1 MDYQKEF
8 ENWLNFKELD
18 PELKKQLL
26 NMSENEKQESFG
38 CPMEFGTAGMRG
50 LLGPGIGQ
58 MNIYTVK
65 QATEGLARFI
75 LDQGSEVQQ
84 QGVVISYDSRYHS
97 REFAEKS
104 AAVLGHHQIKVYL
117 FDDIRP
123 TPELSFAIRELH
135 AFAGIMITASHN
147 PKKYNGYKVYG
158 SDGAQMSPEHAAI
171 VTKYIRQVTDLFH
184 IPEAFTH
191 ELRAANLL
199 EIIGYDVDEAYLA
212 QVKTVNVDQKLIK
225 SWAPKTKIVYTPL
238 YGTGKVI
245 GYKALKNE
253 GFGNFYMVANQAIA
267 DPEFP
272 QTPRPNPEYEETFA
286 AAEKI
291 GAQVNA
297 DILVASDPD
306 ADRLGVEI
314 KFLDGKYHQLTG
326 NQIAAIILNY
336 LLTAKKLNHELP
348 EDGAIIESIVSSFLP
363 QKIAASFGV
372 KTYQVETGF
381 KFIGEKIE
389 EFAQEHNGT
398 FLFGFEESY
407 GYLLKPFVRD
417 KDAIQAI
424 TIMAEIAAY
433 YKSKN
438 QTIYDGLQEIFAKYG
453 YFVEKTVSQEFS
465 GLSGKDKMASIMDK
479 LRRTKIV
486 NFGQFPVQFVED
498 YDQNLRKEITTGKE
512 SSLNMPK
519 SNVLRYLL
527 LDGSWIAVRPSGTE
541 PKIKFYFGTQGENQ
555 TLADKKLATLISE
568 LKKYL
573 K

>member
-245 GYKALKNE
+245 GYKALKN
-253 GFGNFYMVANQAIA
+253 
-267 DPEFP
+267 
-272 QTPRPNPEYEETFA
+272 
-286 AAEKI
+286 
-291 GAQVNA
+291 
-297 DILVASDPD
+297 
-306 ADRLGVEI
+306 
-314 KFLDGKYHQLTG
+314 
-326 NQIAAIILNY
+326 
-336 LLTAKKLNHELP
+336 
-348 EDGAIIESIVSSFLP
+348 
-363 QKIAASFGV
+363 
-372 KTYQVETGF
+372 
-381 KFIGEKIE
+381 
-389 EFAQEHNGT
+389 
-398 FLFGFEESY
+398 
-407 GYLLKPFVRD
+407 
-417 KDAIQAI
+417 
-424 TIMAEIAAY
+424 
-433 YKSKN
+433 
-438 QTIYDGLQEIFAKYG
+438 
-453 YFVEKTVSQEFS
+453 
-465 GLSGKDKMASIMDK
+465 
-479 LRRTKIV
+479 
-486 NFGQFPVQFVED
+486 
-498 YDQNLRKEITTGKE
+498 
-512 SSLNMPK
+512 
-519 SNVLRYLL
+519 
-527 LDGSWIAVRPSGTE
+527 
-541 PKIKFYFGTQGENQ
+541 
-555 TLADKKLATLISE
+555 
-568 LKKYL
+568 
-573 K
+573 